1 MEHMEGATNKGG
13 DRRDA
18 GKWWR
23 SGLTRAEGVVRE
35 EEREQRQWKKEE
47 AADRE

>member
-1 MEHMEGATNKGG
+1 MVAERVNG
-13 DRRDA
+13 
-18 GKWWR
+18 
-23 SGLTRAEGVVRE
+23 AEGVVRE